1 MKVFTYKN
9 YIKCIHTLRLN
20 AIFQLAEENANYNI
34 NRNKI
39 NNRHDKLIKN
49 ILKDEKEMR
58 KFINDFLEPNE
69 KIQSQDLIK
78 YTNSYITKKY
88 KSKEAD
94 IVYSL
99 KSKEVFFLVEHQSKI
114 DNNMPYRILNYCI
127 DIIQEWKKSKKI
139 NQNTRYPIIVPIII
153 YTGNEKW
160 KIPKNFKEKQISD
173 YVFENYKID
182 LEYNLIE
189 INKLSKSFLL
199 QKQSLFGYG
208 MIIEKSKNKQ
218 ELKENLELIVKHAK
232 NKKQLYEISNIIYYL
247 LNDTLEEV
255 TKNELLEKLEI
266 KIKKGDI
273 MSDLY
278 ERLVNENREMI
289 RKGKKEGKMEGK
301 IEGKLEVA

>member
-1 MKVFTYKN
+1 MEFV
-9 YIKCIHTLRLN
+9 
-20 AIFQLAEENANYNI
+20 
-34 NRNKI
+34 KI
-39 NNRHDKLIKN
+39 
-49 ILKDEKEMR
+49 E
-58 KFINDFLEPNE
+58 
-69 KIQSQDLIK
+69 
-78 YTNSYITKKY
+78 
-88 KSKEAD
+88 
-94 IVYSL
+94 
-99 KSKEVFFLVEHQSKI
+99 
-114 DNNMPYRILNYCI
+114 
-127 DIIQEWKKSKKI
+127 
-139 NQNTRYPIIVPIII
+139 
-153 YTGNEKW
+153 TGNEKW

-232 NKKQLYEISNIIYYL
+232 NKKQLYEISDIIYYL

-278 ERLVNENREMI
+278 ERLVNENQ
-289 RKGKKEGKMEGK
+289 GKKRRQNRRQNRGK
-301 IEGKLEVA
+301 IRSGKKINKKRNR